1 MRRLTLLFLLFSLT
15 LSASEFAVITSSK
28 SSLTTLT
35 SRQIRDIFMMKLH
48 YIDDVKVI
56 PINTSASA
64 SIRQE
69 FEKNILQIDR
79 QRLNNYWIKQHFQG
93 ISPPV
98 TQPSIASIKM
108 FIKNVEGTI
117 GYIPKEMVDP
127 DLKVL
132 YEF

>member
-1 MRRLTLLFLLFSLT
+1 MRLLTLILLFSLT
-15 LSASEFAVITSSK
+15 LSASKYAVITSSK
-28 SSLTTLT
+28 STIKKLSAK
-35 SRQIRDIFMMKLH
+35 QITDIFMMKLH
-48 YIDDVKVI
+48 YINDTKVI

-69 FEKNILQIDR
+69 FEKDVLKIDR

-98 TQPSIASIKM
+98 TQPSIASVKM
-108 FIKNVEGTI
+108 FIKNVHGTI
-117 GYIPKEMVDP
+117 GYVPLDMVDP
-127 DLKVL
+127 DVRVL